1 MFVRIRILLAFFM
14 ACTFALTLAP
24 AHAAEDVM
32 NRERAGNYY
41 LRGVCPSNEASA
53 RFSRVIYGDDNMFY
67 AAEFKGKRKER
78 VQVAAARFA
87 RAEYRFAQHLYDPPA
102 LWPANVRRPVR
113 IMTNKTL
120 GIVDAATKISH
131 AQGGRRVIRQL
142 QRINE
147 LSGKASSK
155 ARIIRLRLGL
165 PNTGQGC

>member
-41 LRGVCPSNEASA
+41 LRGVCPSNEALA
-53 RFSRVIYGDDNMFY
+53 R
-67 AAEFKGKRKER
+67 FKGKRKER

-113 IMTNKTL
+113 VMTNKTL

-142 QRINE
+142 QRIDE

-165 PNTGQGC
+165 PNTGEGC